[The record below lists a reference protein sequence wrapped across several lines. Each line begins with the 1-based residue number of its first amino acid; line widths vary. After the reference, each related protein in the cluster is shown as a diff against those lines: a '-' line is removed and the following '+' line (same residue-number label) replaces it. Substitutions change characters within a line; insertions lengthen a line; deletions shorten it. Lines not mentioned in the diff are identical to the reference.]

1 MAVSYFLLP
10 GPGAQLANPLA
21 PVNVNYVYGLSDASA
36 QTWMPGWA
44 WFGLLLVA
52 LPVVILLPTHLFLC
66 RFASRAA
73 GRAGNIA
80 G

>member
-1 MAVSYFLLP
+1 MLTSYFLLP
-10 GPGAQLANPLA
+10 GPGAKLGNPLA
-21 PVNVNYVYGLSDASA
+21 PVNVNYVYGLSDATA
-36 QTWMPGWA
+36 QIWMPGWA